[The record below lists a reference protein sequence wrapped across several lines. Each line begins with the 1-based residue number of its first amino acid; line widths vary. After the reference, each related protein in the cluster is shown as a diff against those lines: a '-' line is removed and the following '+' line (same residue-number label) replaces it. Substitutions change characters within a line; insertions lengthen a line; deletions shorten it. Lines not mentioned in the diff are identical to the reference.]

1 MLKLDL
7 SNEQVSF
14 QTYLF
19 KIPKLLI
26 YIYIFLFTVYA
37 DPSHLPEYQTA
48 RLQYSED
55 ATYKFHLFENL
66 KSKNVEA

>member
-7 SNEQVSF
+7 SNEQVIF
-14 QTYLF
+14 QTYLL

-26 YIYIFLFTVYA
+26 YFFIFTVYA
-37 DPSHLPEYQTA
+37 DPLPLPEYQTA
-48 RLQYSED
+48 RLQCSED
-55 ATYKFHLFENL
+55 ATCKFHFFEKL